1 MSQLSPFQ
9 RIISPLGIYSENWAY
24 DLGWKYQM
32 GIDGNWLKT
41 AELETAKSREKLG
54 KEKPGANKSIRRRRR
69 KASRV
74 TSSQAFPRTENAHH
88 PKEGA
93 ESKWDDD
100 PE

>member
-32 GIDGNWLKT
+32 GIGSKLPSWS
-41 AELETAKSREKLG
+41 TAKSREKLG